1 MGTRWNPTVE
11 LSNVEKAIVERC
23 GKRRVY
29 VFLRELR
36 HRIFDEEMQRQLDA
50 AYSPVERGKQRVPPA
65 QLAMASLLQAA
76 LDVPDHEVIS
86 LTVMDRRWQMV
97 LDCHNVEEPPF
108 SQGTFFNFRQRAIE
122 YGLDRVLFEKT
133 IALARE
139 TGGFSAKRLRAA
151 FDASPLWGA
160 GRVEDTF
167 NLIGRAVLH
176 VLRTAAARLNKSVE
190 EVSEEAGI
198 PVAVAS
204 SVKAGLDVDWDD
216 PDARQQA
223 LEQLLD
229 QVQSLGRWL
238 EEELREQ
245 SRKPPLKDQ
254 WALVQKLIDQDTE
267 PDPESGGRKIK
278 RGVAKDRQISISDSE
293 MRHGRKSKRRRVDG
307 YKRHIAIDL
316 DTPGLVCGVAVTPAN
331 QPERVA
337 AKDLLND
344 VERDGHQITELYIDR
359 GYLGDESIEQ
369 RRQQGTEVHCKP
381 YPLRNRGLFHKGH
394 FDLNLEAQTL
404 KCPNGIVVPFRL
416 GRVARF
422 PPRQCTECGKR
433 SQCTRAQPTCG
444 RSVSIHPKEPFLHQ
458 LRLQAKT
465 PEGRAKLRRRV
476 KAEHSLAAIHNRQG
490 PRARYR
496 GRRKNLYDLRR
507 HASLTNLSVVDHLQ
521 KAA

>member
-1 MGTRWNPTVE
+1 MGTRWNPPVD
-11 LSNVEKAIVERC
+11 LSKLEKTIVKRC

-29 VFLRELR
+29 IFLRELR
-36 HRIFDEEMQRQLDA
+36 HQIFDEEMQAHLEA

-76 LDVPDHEVIS
+76 LDVPDHEVIAV
-86 LTVMDRRWQMV
+86 TVMDRRWQMV
-97 LDCHNVEEPPF
+97 LDCLDAEEPPF
-108 SQGTFFNFRQRAIE
+108 SQGTFFNFRQRAIQH
-122 YGLDRVLFEKT
+122 GLDRVLFEKT

-176 VLRTAAARLNKSVE
+176 VLRTAAARVGKSVE
-190 EVSEEAGI
+190 MVAKEAGI
-198 PVAVAS
+198 PLAVAPS
-204 SVKAGLDVDWDD
+204 IKAGLDVDWDD
-216 PDARQQA
+216 PNARHQA

-229 QVQSLGRWL
+229 QVQSFGRWM
-238 EEELREQ
+238 ERELREQ
-245 SRKPPLKDQ
+245 CRKPPLKGQ

-267 PDPESGGRKIK
+267 PDPEGEGRRIT

-316 DTPGLVCGVAVTPAN
+316 DTPGIVCAVAVTPAN

-337 AKDLLND
+337 AEDLLED
-344 VERDGHQITELYIDR
+344 VERDGHEIAELYIDR
-359 GYLGDESIEQ
+359 GYLGDTSIEE
-369 RRQQGTEVHCKP
+369 RREQGTNVYCKP

-394 FDLNLEAQTL
+394 FELNLEKKTL
-404 KCPNGIVVPFRL
+404 TCPNKVVLPFKL

-422 PPRQCTECGKR
+422 PAGGCAVCPKR
-433 SQCTRAQPTCG
+433 NQCTRAQLTRG
-444 RSVSIHPKEPFLHQ
+444 RSVSIHSKEPFFHQ
-458 LRLQAKT
+458 LRQEAKT
-465 PEGRAKLRRRV
+465 PDGRKRLRRRI

-496 GRRKNLYDLRR
+496 GTRKNLYDLRR
-507 HASLTNLSVVDHLQ
+507 HAALTNLSVVDQLRR
-521 KAA
+521 AA

>member
-1 MGTRWNPTVE
+1 MGTRWDPPIE
-11 LSNVEKAIVERC
+11 LSKTEKAIVKRC

-29 VFLRELR
+29 IFLRELR
-36 HRIFDEEMQRQLDA
+36 HRIFDEEMQGHLEA

-76 LDVPDHEVIS
+76 LDVPDHEVVAA
-86 LTVMDRRWQMV
+86 TVMDRRWQMV
-97 LDCHNVEEPPF
+97 LDCLDVEDTPF

-122 YGLDRVLFEKT
+122 HGLDRVLFEKT

-176 VLRTAAARLNKSVE
+176 VLRSAAVRVGKSVE
-190 EVSEEAGI
+190 EVAEVAGI
-198 PVAVAS
+198 PLAVAPS
-204 SVKAGLDVDWDD
+204 IKAGLDVDWDD
-216 PDARQQA
+216 PNARHQA
-223 LEQLLD
+223 LEQLLG
-229 QVQSLGRWL
+229 QVQSFGHWL
-238 EEELREQ
+238 ETELREQ
-245 SRKPPLKDQ
+245 CRKPPLKDQ

-267 PDPESGGRKIK
+267 PDPEGGGRHIK

-307 YKRHIAIDL
+307 YKRHVAIDL
-316 DTPGLVCGVAVTPAN
+316 DTPGIVCAVAVTPAN

-337 AKDLLND
+337 AVNLLEG
-344 VERDGHQITELYIDR
+344 VEQGGNEIAELYIDR
-359 GYLGDESIEQ
+359 GYLGDPSIEE
-369 RRQQGTEVHCKP
+369 RREQGTNVYCKP

-394 FDLNLEAQTL
+394 FNLDLETMTL
-404 KCPNGIVVPFRL
+404 TCPNEVVVPFRL
-416 GRVARF
+416 GRAARF
-422 PPRQCTECGKR
+422 PAAECAACPKR
-433 SQCTRAQPTCG
+433 DKCTRAQLKRG

-458 LRLQAKT
+458 LRQDAKT
-465 PEGRAKLRRRV
+465 PDGRKRLRRRV
-476 KAEHSLAAIHNRQG
+476 KAEHSLAALQNRQG

-496 GRRKNLYDLRR
+496 GTRKNLYDLRR
-507 HASLTNLSVVDHLQ
+507 HAALTNLSVADHLRR
-521 KAA
+521 AA